1 MKVLGVLLKIA
12 LLLIGGVL
20 LVGGALAGLCG
31 VIAGSGE
38 FFLAGLV
45 PGVLGLVLFIWVIN
59 SFRKKPAEAEQAVP
73 DAEQDQP

>member
-12 LLLIGGVL
+12 LLSIGGVL

-31 VIAGSGE
+31 VIAGCGE
-38 FFLAGLV
+38 VFLAGLV
-45 PGVLGLVLFIWVIN
+45 PGVLGLVLFIWVVN
-59 SFRKKPAEAEQAVP
+59 SFRKKPAEPEQAVP